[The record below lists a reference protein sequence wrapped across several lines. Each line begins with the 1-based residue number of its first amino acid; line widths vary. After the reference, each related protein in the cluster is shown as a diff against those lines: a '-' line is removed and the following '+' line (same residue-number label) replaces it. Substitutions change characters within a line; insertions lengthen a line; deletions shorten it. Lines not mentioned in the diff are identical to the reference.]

1 MQTSDHHKEGYIDT
15 TKNLANMRITCSQIT
30 PMELEHVIQEH
41 PEVLDVCVVGVPH
54 PEDNKHAVACVM
66 RRPGSTLTEQAVKDI
81 ISSKLSAYKQVSSV
95 IFVDNFPRTISG
107 KIARGKVLE
116 YALEVHK
123 LGTSEWPSSGNTKKL
138 ISAFQQLSTT
148 SNTRYLSRGRH

>member
-1 MQTSDHHKEGYIDT
+1 
-15 TKNLANMRITCSQIT
+15 
-30 PMELEHVIQEH
+30 MELEHVIQEH

-116 YALEVHK
+116 YVLEVHK